1 MRLCFEDPE
10 APIVGRSRS
19 SEKGH
24 GRTATRVRRTGQLLH
39 GYADFPGLHQAVEVK
54 RRVKKHSTGEITR
67 ETACAVASLSP
78 RRADPKVC
86 MKLMQRHWMVGNRN
100 NHVREDGRR
109 EDRQVWRRGRA
120 AYVMS
125 MLLGVA
131 LNLPRTRSRHW
142 RDDTPLT
149 QRAAI
154 VNDLSLTP
162 TDLFRRAS

>member
-1 MRLCFEDPE
+1 VRLCFEDPD

-24 GRTATRVRRTGQLLH
+24 GRTATRVCRTSQLLH
-39 GYADFPGLHQAVEVK
+39 GYTDFPGLHQAVEVK
-54 RRVKKHSTGEITR
+54 RRVKKHSTGKVTR
-67 ETACAVASLSP
+67 ETAYAVASLSP
-78 RRADPKVC
+78 RRADSRTC
-86 MKLMQRHWMVGNRN
+86 MKLMRRHWMVENRN
-100 NHVREDGRR
+100 NHVRDDGWR

-120 AYVMS
+120 AYVIS

-131 LNLPRTRSRHW
+131 LNLLRSRSRHW
-142 RDDTPLT
+142 DDDTPLT

-154 VNDLSLTP
+154 VNDLCLAP